1 LTLLTYFLFNGF
13 HIHTIPSN
21 YKNNLTVRAMFSLEN
36 SKNLIKTSE
45 KIISGIN
52 ESNKHLIPGTKS
64 RL

>member
-1 LTLLTYFLFNGF
+1 
-13 HIHTIPSN
+13 
-21 YKNNLTVRAMFSLEN
+21 MFSLEN

-52 ESNKHLIPGTKS
+52 ESNKHLIPGKKS

>member
-1 LTLLTYFLFNGF
+1 
-13 HIHTIPSN
+13 
-21 YKNNLTVRAMFSLEN
+21 MFSLEN